1 MKPEPL
7 KKVLESLLEAKASMH
22 DVANTSA
29 VEKLDEVINLVQRGI
44 ADGNTDS
51 EFYTKVL
58 FAVGKAFDQLPS
70 IIALLKMFSD

>member
-1 MKPEPL
+1 MESEPL
-7 KKVLESLLEAKASMH
+7 KNVLESLFEVRASLH

-29 VEKLDEVINLVQRGI
+29 VEKLDEAIYLVQRGI

-58 FAVGKAFDQLPS
+58 FAIGKAFNQLPS
-70 IIALLKMFSD
+70 ITALLKMFSD

>member
-1 MKPEPL
+1 MKLEPL
-7 KKVLESLLEAKASMH
+7 KKVLEVLIEVKASVH

-29 VEKLDEVINLVQRGI
+29 VEKLDEAIHLVQQGI

-58 FAVGKAFDQLPS
+58 FAIGKAFNQLPS
-70 IIALLKMFSD
+70 VTALLKMFSD